1 MIATTHSGDS
11 VRQPRIAHRDQ
22 GKSQEDLKV
31 QKHRAFFNLQH
42 SCQELAR
49 LRMLRCSARRAA
61 FGPAHALRCRS
72 TVRPLFRSLSDC
84 AAAFPCAPPLSLSLV
99 FSVPCS
105 AHHHAALSQ
114 PWPSLRP
121 LGFSARRDQVAGLE
135 LVQVELEG
143 SVATLTINRPKA
155 LNALSAAVVSELHSA
170 LDALET
176 LVPDST
182 LRCLIV
188 TGAGDRAFVAGA
200 DIAGMVGMSPEAAS
214 AYAATTHAA
223 FRRLEHFPTP
233 VLAAVNGFALGGG
246 CELAQSCDVIYASE
260 KAKFGQPEVKLGL
273 MPGFAGTV
281 RLPRKAGLGAAAEWT
296 FTGEIYSAA
305 DAKEVGLV
313 HKILPPEVMTLT

>member
-1 MIATTHSGDS
+1 M
-11 VRQPRIAHRDQ
+11 
-22 GKSQEDLKV
+22 
-31 QKHRAFFNLQH
+31 
-42 SCQELAR
+42 
-49 LRMLRCSARRAA
+49 
-61 FGPAHALRCRS
+61 
-72 TVRPLFRSLSDC
+72 
-84 AAAFPCAPPLSLSLV
+84 
-99 FSVPCS
+99 
-105 AHHHAALSQ
+105 
-114 PWPSLRP
+114 
-121 LGFSARRDQVAGLE
+121 
-135 LVQVELEG
+135 QVELEG